1 MSRWSSSEITVIQE
15 GYGSMDINGMIAQL
29 PGRSKQ
35 SVYRMAYRMK
45 IGNRRQN
52 YTYRRPRTPAQ
63 KAIGEAF
70 NNWRGAQPG
79 QLQGRAW

>member
-1 MSRWSSSEITVIQE
+1 MSRWSSSEIAVIRE
-15 GYGSMDINGMIAQL
+15 GYGTTDIHGMMSRL
-29 PGRSKQ
+29 PGRSKA
-35 SVYRMAYRMK
+35 SVYRMAFRLQA
-45 IGNRRQN
+45 GNQRRN
-52 YTYRRPRTPAQ
+52 YTYRRPRTPSQ